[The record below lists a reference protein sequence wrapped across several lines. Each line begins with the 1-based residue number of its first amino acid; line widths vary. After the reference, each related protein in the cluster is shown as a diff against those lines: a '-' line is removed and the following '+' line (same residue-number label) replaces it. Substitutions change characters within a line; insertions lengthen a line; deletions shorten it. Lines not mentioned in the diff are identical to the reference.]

1 MGRFQGGRGQGR
13 GRGGRSGGKNN
24 NGKKSNS
31 NTTNQR
37 KSIADYVFSVGKA
50 AADYDTISKY
60 LILHIRKTYQNGDD
74 IGNALDTLEDTSFTT
89 PVLQQ
94 SSNEDAAVKSL
105 ENKQYEMVFEAKLAL
120 FLKKEDVYN
129 TNKGKAYAFLFG
141 QCSKVLQSKIME
153 QKG

>member
-1 MGRFQGGRGQGR
+1 MLPKFQKQQPFLFVQVPKKTIGRFQGGRGQGR

-60 LILHIRKTYQNGDD
+60 LILHIRKTYQNGM
-74 IGNALDTLEDTSFTT
+74 TLEMPWILWKTQ
-89 PVLQQ
+89 P
-94 SSNEDAAVKSL
+94 SL
-105 ENKQYEMVFEAKLAL
+105 HQY
-120 FLKKEDVYN
+120 
-129 TNKGKAYAFLFG
+129 
-141 QCSKVLQSKIME
+141 
-153 QKG
+153 